1 MFLGL
6 LNDGQKKLFLE
17 LAVKAAEANDVV
29 TVEEQN
35 VMEAFAREMQI
46 EPVYNSD
53 DSLDELLEQFCSSSS
68 QKVKRIVLF
77 ELLGVL
83 FSDSEFDEREK
94 LFISRVIEKFGIDES
109 KVKDMRDAITEYAN
123 LYNRIVRIVF
133 E

>member
-83 FSDSEFDEREK
+83 FSDSEFDEKEK
-94 LFISRVIEKFGIDES
+94 LFISSVIEKFGIDES